1 MDLFRWLRKLMQW
14 FLGLFRKPAEKRQVP
29 VPQESGT
36 GAPGIAFSPVSIPTL
51 DARVDYLAV
60 EAYAPGDIVTIPFGP
75 EDREIFG
82 IVEKLQVYSY
92 LKTPLPMW
100 KMKYILGKAPQA
112 IVEEYH
118 RLKKD

>member
-1 MDLFRWLRKLMQW
+1 MALFRWPRKLMQW
-14 FLGLFRKPAEKRQVP
+14 FMGLFRKTPKK
-29 VPQESGT
+29 QETPISNES
-36 GAPGIAFSPVSIPTL
+36 APISPGITFYTVYIPTL
-51 DARVDYLAV
+51 DGRFDYLAV
-60 EAYAPGDIVTIPFGP
+60 EAYAPGDIVIIPFGP